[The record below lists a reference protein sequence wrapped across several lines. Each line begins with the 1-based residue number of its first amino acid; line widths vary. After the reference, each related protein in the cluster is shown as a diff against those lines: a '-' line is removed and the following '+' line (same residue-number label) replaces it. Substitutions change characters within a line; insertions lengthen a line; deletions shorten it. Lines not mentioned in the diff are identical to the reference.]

1 MINPTPKHSRMLRLL
16 AIPLLAGWTL
26 LGAAHPHHPR
36 HPHPHPHSQVHPHPH
51 GHGQVHPHP
60 RKRVPK
66 AAPEPAPLK
75 EADALINGKAIA
87 PFLESLQ
94 RLDSAAPHR
103 PAKSVVRVLQFGDSH
118 TAADFWSGRVRRRL
132 QDRFGNGGPGC
143 LLPGKPWRGYPHADV
158 HFVNGQGW
166 PAQSLRNPACDGWV
180 GLTGASLAPAPGED
194 FKLQAAFGEFRVS
207 LLGPGEDA
215 LSASWEPLA
224 GDATPAP
231 LPLPLPRPVPLLS
244 SEKLWTGKSLETFA
258 VTGQPNQPRELSLT
272 LPPGCSLLGIELLSG
287 QPGVVYDELGLNGA
301 ELTDLERWN
310 PDLRRSL
317 LARAK
322 PDLIVLAYGTNDL
335 GMSPSLRPEYEHRIR
350 TLLLALKEESGAAI
364 LLVGPLDRLGTKK
377 RSRAALKAGATWI
390 IQALT
395 QASLDTGCAFW
406 DARRAMGGLGSIL
419 KWRRAGLAQ
428 ADLVH
433 LNGPGYQRLGD
444 QMADALLKGL
454 TKADR

>member
-1 MINPTPKHSRMLRLL
+1 MPP
-16 AIPLLAGWTL
+16 
-26 LGAAHPHHPR
+26 
-36 HPHPHPHSQVHPHPH
+36 
-51 GHGQVHPHP
+51 
-60 RKRVPK
+60 
-66 AAPEPAPLK
+66 
-75 EADALINGKAIA
+75 
-87 PFLESLQ
+87 
-94 RLDSAAPHR
+94 
-103 PAKSVVRVLQFGDSH
+103 
-118 TAADFWSGRVRRRL
+118 
-132 QDRFGNGGPGC
+132 
-143 LLPGKPWRGYPHADV
+143 
-158 HFVNGQGW
+158 
-166 PAQSLRNPACDGWV
+166 
-180 GLTGASLAPAPGED
+180 
-194 FKLQAAFGEFRVS
+194 
-207 LLGPGEDA
+207 
-215 LSASWEPLA
+215 
-224 GDATPAP
+224 
-231 LPLPLPRPVPLLS
+231 PRPCPCPCPGRYPS
-244 SEKLWTGKSLETFA
+244 
-258 VTGQPNQPRELSLT
+258 RELNLT
-272 LPPGCSLLGIELLSG
+272 LPPGCSLLGIDLLSG

-364 LLVGPLDRLGTKK
+364 LLVGPLDRLVVGTM
-377 RSRAALKAGATWI
+377 AASPAWSPDGTDLVYSAPEAGNGYLELWYLKGAA
-390 IQALT
+390 ALT

-454 TKADR
+454 SKADR